1 MPLASLRSENRLF
14 FTMDREDYKK
24 TFEWTLCMS
33 KVYTHAMI
41 DNKITNLEYQSKC
54 YERKRKKM
62 YTPLGLVDEV
72 TWNMLK
78 PCQIILNQK

>member
-1 MPLASLRSENRLF
+1 
-14 FTMDREDYKK
+14 
-24 TFEWTLCMS
+24 MS

-41 DNKITNLEYQSKC
+41 DNKIKNIEYQSKS

-72 TWNMLK
+72 T
-78 PCQIILNQK
+78 